1 MQLGKC
7 AMCATGECLHPEEES
22 VECQQRP
29 AELLLNGTGFCTPCG
44 RGRIVLEQ
52 QIAFREIHGFGSTGN
67 DEPTAPSGPTDL
79 LRIVHGGNVKF
90 GEDADPNFTAHVRVN
105 DAIHRAID
113 STLFGGGTVEPGI
126 GTDGPA
132 GV

>member
-67 DEPTAPSGPTDL
+67 DDESTAPSGPPDL

-90 GEDADPNFTAHVRVN
+90 GDEDVLKIERSIAEVIFAGKRP
-105 DAIHRAID
+105 
-113 STLFGGGTVEPGI
+113 VEPGVEP
-126 GTDGPA
+126 DGPA
-132 GV
+132 GS

>member
-90 GEDADPNFTAHVRVN
+90 GDEDVLKIERSIAEVIVAGKRP
-105 DAIHRAID
+105 
-113 STLFGGGTVEPGI
+113 VEPGVEP
-126 GTDGPA
+126 DGPA
-132 GV
+132 GS